1 MMTRVMHISSFTVSG
16 RPFGML
22 KQYFVRRDDVFIR
35 DFPYLFGRDTSYDR
49 ILRNVVKD
57 HGSGTYHGMITY
69 RHAPTDGSMRTYP
82 HAVAD
87 RYWLRCFQAQIPL
100 LSHYRVT
107 GTSED
112 YSGRNEAHVAN
123 RYWTRVKEGNF
134 KVHIGHA
141 KEMGVESK
149 VKVNAM
155 LDHDLFVIRTEYLL
169 EQFLSAFCIRRTGL
183 IIFQNQF
190 VSLVLP
196 VMRNIH
202 RMAYESFLARYKLH
216 YFFRCHKVYLLLA
229 HHVEKVSMESTS
241 VYRIPIWRIL
251 APHFHLQLV
260 NPYFIKQL
268 HGHKSDVA
276 DAQWIAECP
285 MKNFISS
292 SFVPPEDIQQFRQ
305 YDRRIFVLDEEIVR
319 KLSKLDAVMQ
329 RCNIRLS
336 NYVSNVDCKSYKD
349 VVRKISE
356 GVTDPEILIEEIHGR
371 IIKHHGR
378 ETILASLTGV
388 VSQAEVDVL
397 RQLREELDL
406 AEEHKQECL
415 ERMLDICKEKYPD
428 ELRRLQTIP
437 GVKER
442 TATSL
447 IAEIGTDMS
456 KFETANHL
464 AAWSGLRPR
473 NDESNRKFKSR
484 RITHGNVYL
493 RKNIIQCAWAA
504 SRTKN
509 CFFSRFSYHQTQVRK
524 KNKMKVIVSVAR
536 KLLVAAW
543 HVIHDKTDYVDF
555 QKQDR
560 QSPASN
566 G

>member
-1 MMTRVMHISSFTVSG
+1 MFNPLKVRLMRAVCGLDVHKDSVFLCILNEDGELIERV
-16 RPFGML
+16 FGVL
-22 KQYFVRRDDVFIR
+22 TFQLQQVRD
-35 DFPYLFGRDTSYDR
+35 
-49 ILRNVVKD
+49 
-57 HGSGTYHGMITY
+57 
-69 RHAPTDGSMRTYP
+69 
-82 HAVAD
+82 
-87 RYWLRCFQAQIPL
+87 
-100 LSHYRVT
+100 
-107 GTSED
+107 
-112 YSGRNEAHVAN
+112 
-123 RYWTRVKEGNF
+123 
-134 KVHIGHA
+134 
-141 KEMGVESK
+141 
-149 VKVNAM
+149 
-155 LDHDLFVIRTEYLL
+155 
-169 EQFLSAFCIRRTGL
+169 
-183 IIFQNQF
+183 
-190 VSLVLP
+190 
-196 VMRNIH
+196 
-202 RMAYESFLARYKLH
+202 
-216 YFFRCHKVYLLLA
+216 LLLT
-229 HHVEKVSMESTS
+229 HHVDEVSMESTS
-241 VYRIPIWRIL
+241 IYWIPIWRIL
-251 APHFHLQLV
+251 APHFHLRLV

-268 HGHKSDVA
+268 PGHKSDVA
-276 DAQWIAECP
+276 DAQWIAECT
-285 MKNFISS
+285 MKNLVSS
-292 SFVPPEDIQQFRQ
+292 SFVPPEDIQQLRQ
-305 YDRRIFVLDEEIVR
+305 YDRRIFDLDEEIVR

-356 GVTDPEILIEEIHGR
+356 GVTDPEVLIEEIHGR

-388 VSQAEVDVL
+388 ISQAETDVL
-397 RQLREELDL
+397 RQLREELDM
-406 AEEHKQECL
+406 AEKHKQECL
-415 ERMLDICKEKYPD
+415 EKMLEICQEKYPD

-473 NDESNRKFKSR
+473 NDESNKKFKSR

-504 SRTKN
+504 SRTKD

-524 KNKMKVIVSVAR
+524 KNKMKVIVAVAR
-536 KLLVAAW
+536 KLLVATW
-543 HVIHDKTDYVDF
+543 HVINDKTDYVDF

-560 QSPASN
+560 QASVTN

>member
-1 MMTRVMHISSFTVSG
+1 MRSVCG
-16 RPFGML
+16 L
-22 KQYFVRRDDVFIR
+22 DVHK
-35 DFPYLFGRDTSYDR
+35 DSVYLC
-49 ILRNVVKD
+49 IL
-57 HGSGTYHGMITY
+57 
-69 RHAPTDGSMRTYP
+69 
-82 HAVAD
+82 
-87 RYWLRCFQAQIPL
+87 
-100 LSHYRVT
+100 
-107 GTSED
+107 SED
-112 YSGRNEAHVAN
+112 GELI
-123 RYWTRVKEGNF
+123 E
-134 KVHIGHA
+134 KVF
-141 KEMGVESK
+141 GV
-149 VKVNAM
+149 
-155 LDHDLFVIRTEYLL
+155 LT
-169 EQFLSAFCIRRTGL
+169 
-183 IIFQNQF
+183 FQLHQ
-190 VSLVLP
+190 
-196 VMRNIH
+196 MRD
-202 RMAYESFLARYKLH
+202 
-216 YFFRCHKVYLLLA
+216 LLLA

-241 VYRIPIWRIL
+241 VYWIPIWRIL
-251 APHFHLQLV
+251 APNFHLQLV

-268 HGHKSDVA
+268 PGHKSDVA
-276 DAQWIAECP
+276 DAQWIAECT
-285 MKNFISS
+285 MKNLISS
-292 SFVPPEDIQQFRQ
+292 SFVPPEDIQQLRQ
-305 YDRRIFVLDEEIVR
+305 YDRRIFDLDEEIVR

-388 VSQAEVDVL
+388 VSQAEIDVL

-415 ERMLDICKEKYPD
+415 ERMLEICQEKYPD

-437 GVKER
+437 GVNER

-524 KNKMKVIVSVAR
+524 KNKMKVIVAVAR

>member
-1 MMTRVMHISSFTVSG
+1 MRAVCG
-16 RPFGML
+16 L
-22 KQYFVRRDDVFIR
+22 DVHK
-35 DFPYLFGRDTSYDR
+35 DSVYLC
-49 ILRNVVKD
+49 IL
-57 HGSGTYHGMITY
+57 
-69 RHAPTDGSMRTYP
+69 
-82 HAVAD
+82 
-87 RYWLRCFQAQIPL
+87 
-100 LSHYRVT
+100 
-107 GTSED
+107 SED
-112 YSGRNEAHVAN
+112 GELI
-123 RYWTRVKEGNF
+123 E
-134 KVHIGHA
+134 KVF
-141 KEMGVESK
+141 GV
-149 VKVNAM
+149 
-155 LDHDLFVIRTEYLL
+155 LT
-169 EQFLSAFCIRRTGL
+169 
-183 IIFQNQF
+183 FQLHQ
-190 VSLVLP
+190 
-196 VMRNIH
+196 MRD
-202 RMAYESFLARYKLH
+202 
-216 YFFRCHKVYLLLA
+216 LLLA

-241 VYRIPIWRIL
+241 VYWIPIWRIL

-268 HGHKSDVA
+268 PGHKSDVA
-276 DAQWIAECP
+276 DAQWIAECT
-285 MKNFISS
+285 MKNLISS
-292 SFVPPEDIQQFRQ
+292 SFVPPEDIQQLRQ
-305 YDRRIFVLDEEIVR
+305 YDRRIFDLDEEIVR

-388 VSQAEVDVL
+388 VSQAEIDVL

-524 KNKMKVIVSVAR
+524 KNKMKVIVAVAR

>member
-1 MMTRVMHISSFTVSG
+1 MRIVCG
-16 RPFGML
+16 L
-22 KQYFVRRDDVFIR
+22 DVHK
-35 DFPYLFGRDTSYDR
+35 DSVYLC
-49 ILRNVVKD
+49 IL
-57 HGSGTYHGMITY
+57 
-69 RHAPTDGSMRTYP
+69 
-82 HAVAD
+82 
-87 RYWLRCFQAQIPL
+87 
-100 LSHYRVT
+100 
-107 GTSED
+107 SED
-112 YSGRNEAHVAN
+112 GELI
-123 RYWTRVKEGNF
+123 E
-134 KVHIGHA
+134 KVF
-141 KEMGVESK
+141 GV
-149 VKVNAM
+149 
-155 LDHDLFVIRTEYLL
+155 LT
-169 EQFLSAFCIRRTGL
+169 
-183 IIFQNQF
+183 FQLHQ
-190 VSLVLP
+190 
-196 VMRNIH
+196 MRD
-202 RMAYESFLARYKLH
+202 
-216 YFFRCHKVYLLLA
+216 LLLA

-241 VYRIPIWRIL
+241 VYWIPIWRIL

-268 HGHKSDVA
+268 PGHKSDVA
-276 DAQWIAECP
+276 DAQWIAECT
-285 MKNFISS
+285 MKNLISS
-292 SFVPPEDIQQFRQ
+292 SFVPPEDIQQLRQ
-305 YDRRIFVLDEEIVR
+305 YDRRIFDLDEEIVR

-415 ERMLDICKEKYPD
+415 ERMLEICQEKYPD

-464 AAWSGLRPR
+464 TAWSGLRPR

-493 RKNIIQCAWAA
+493 RKNIIQCAWGA

-524 KNKMKVIVSVAR
+524 KNKMKVIVAVAR

>member
-1 MMTRVMHISSFTVSG
+1 MFNPLKVRLMRSVCGLDVHKDSVYLCILSENGELIEKV
-16 RPFGML
+16 FGVLTFQLHQM
-22 KQYFVRRDDVFIR
+22 RD
-35 DFPYLFGRDTSYDR
+35 
-49 ILRNVVKD
+49 
-57 HGSGTYHGMITY
+57 
-69 RHAPTDGSMRTYP
+69 
-82 HAVAD
+82 
-87 RYWLRCFQAQIPL
+87 
-100 LSHYRVT
+100 
-107 GTSED
+107 
-112 YSGRNEAHVAN
+112 
-123 RYWTRVKEGNF
+123 
-134 KVHIGHA
+134 
-141 KEMGVESK
+141 
-149 VKVNAM
+149 
-155 LDHDLFVIRTEYLL
+155 
-169 EQFLSAFCIRRTGL
+169 
-183 IIFQNQF
+183 
-190 VSLVLP
+190 
-196 VMRNIH
+196 
-202 RMAYESFLARYKLH
+202 
-216 YFFRCHKVYLLLA
+216 LLLA

-241 VYRIPIWRIL
+241 VYWIPIWRIL

-268 HGHKSDVA
+268 PGHKSDVA
-276 DAQWIAECP
+276 DAQWIAECT
-285 MKNFISS
+285 MKNLISS
-292 SFVPPEDIQQFRQ
+292 SFVPPEDIQQLRQ
-305 YDRRIFVLDEEIVR
+305 YDRRIFDLDEEIVR

-329 RCNIRLS
+329 RCNIRLG

-388 VSQAEVDVL
+388 VSQAEIDVL

-504 SRTKN
+504 SRTKD

-524 KNKMKVIVSVAR
+524 KNKMKVIVAVAR

>member
-1 MMTRVMHISSFTVSG
+1 MRSVCG
-16 RPFGML
+16 L
-22 KQYFVRRDDVFIR
+22 DVHK
-35 DFPYLFGRDTSYDR
+35 DSVYLC
-49 ILRNVVKD
+49 IL
-57 HGSGTYHGMITY
+57 
-69 RHAPTDGSMRTYP
+69 
-82 HAVAD
+82 
-87 RYWLRCFQAQIPL
+87 
-100 LSHYRVT
+100 
-107 GTSED
+107 SED
-112 YSGRNEAHVAN
+112 GELI
-123 RYWTRVKEGNF
+123 E
-134 KVHIGHA
+134 KVF
-141 KEMGVESK
+141 GV
-149 VKVNAM
+149 
-155 LDHDLFVIRTEYLL
+155 LT
-169 EQFLSAFCIRRTGL
+169 
-183 IIFQNQF
+183 FQLHQ
-190 VSLVLP
+190 
-196 VMRNIH
+196 MRD
-202 RMAYESFLARYKLH
+202 
-216 YFFRCHKVYLLLA
+216 LLLA

-241 VYRIPIWRIL
+241 VYWIPIWRIL

-268 HGHKSDVA
+268 PGHKSDVA
-276 DAQWIAECP
+276 DAQWIAECT
-285 MKNFISS
+285 MKNLISS
-292 SFVPPEDIQQFRQ
+292 SFVPPEDIQQLRQ
-305 YDRRIFVLDEEIVR
+305 YDRRIFDLDEEIVR

-329 RCNIRLS
+329 RYNIRLS

-356 GVTDPEILIEEIHGR
+356 GVTDPEILIEVIHGR

-388 VSQAEVDVL
+388 VSQAEIDVL

-415 ERMLDICKEKYPD
+415 ERMLEICQEKYPD

-437 GVKER
+437 GVSER

-493 RKNIIQCAWAA
+493 RKNIIQCAWSA
-504 SRTKN
+504 SRTKD

-524 KNKMKVIVSVAR
+524 KNKMKVIVAVAR

>member
-1 MMTRVMHISSFTVSG
+1 MRSVCGLDVHKDSVYLCILSENGELIEKV
-16 RPFGML
+16 FGVLTFQLYQM
-22 KQYFVRRDDVFIR
+22 RD
-35 DFPYLFGRDTSYDR
+35 
-49 ILRNVVKD
+49 
-57 HGSGTYHGMITY
+57 
-69 RHAPTDGSMRTYP
+69 
-82 HAVAD
+82 
-87 RYWLRCFQAQIPL
+87 
-100 LSHYRVT
+100 
-107 GTSED
+107 
-112 YSGRNEAHVAN
+112 
-123 RYWTRVKEGNF
+123 
-134 KVHIGHA
+134 
-141 KEMGVESK
+141 
-149 VKVNAM
+149 
-155 LDHDLFVIRTEYLL
+155 
-169 EQFLSAFCIRRTGL
+169 
-183 IIFQNQF
+183 
-190 VSLVLP
+190 
-196 VMRNIH
+196 
-202 RMAYESFLARYKLH
+202 
-216 YFFRCHKVYLLLA
+216 LLLA

-241 VYRIPIWRIL
+241 VYWIPIWRIL

-268 HGHKSDVA
+268 PGHKSDVA
-276 DAQWIAECP
+276 DAQWIAECT
-285 MKNFISS
+285 MKNLISS
-292 SFVPPEDIQQFRQ
+292 SFVPPEDIQQLRQ
-305 YDRRIFVLDEEIVR
+305 YDRRIFDLDEEIVR

-329 RCNIRLS
+329 RCNIRLG

-388 VSQAEVDVL
+388 VSQAEIDVL

-415 ERMLDICKEKYPD
+415 ERMLEICQEKYPD

-437 GVKER
+437 GVRER

-504 SRTKN
+504 SRTKD

-524 KNKMKVIVSVAR
+524 KNKMKVIVAVAR

-560 QSPASN
+560 QSSASN

>member
-1 MMTRVMHISSFTVSG
+1 MRSVCG
-16 RPFGML
+16 L
-22 KQYFVRRDDVFIR
+22 DVHK
-35 DFPYLFGRDTSYDR
+35 DSVYLC
-49 ILRNVVKD
+49 IL
-57 HGSGTYHGMITY
+57 
-69 RHAPTDGSMRTYP
+69 
-82 HAVAD
+82 
-87 RYWLRCFQAQIPL
+87 
-100 LSHYRVT
+100 
-107 GTSED
+107 SED
-112 YSGRNEAHVAN
+112 GELI
-123 RYWTRVKEGNF
+123 E
-134 KVHIGHA
+134 KVF
-141 KEMGVESK
+141 GV
-149 VKVNAM
+149 
-155 LDHDLFVIRTEYLL
+155 LT
-169 EQFLSAFCIRRTGL
+169 
-183 IIFQNQF
+183 FQLHQ
-190 VSLVLP
+190 
-196 VMRNIH
+196 MRD
-202 RMAYESFLARYKLH
+202 
-216 YFFRCHKVYLLLA
+216 LLLA

-241 VYRIPIWRIL
+241 VYWIPIWRIL

-268 HGHKSDVA
+268 PGHKSDVA
-276 DAQWIAECP
+276 DAQWIAECT
-285 MKNFISS
+285 MKNLISS
-292 SFVPPEDIQQFRQ
+292 SFVPPEDIQQLRQ
-305 YDRRIFVLDEEIVR
+305 YDRRIFDLDEEIVR

-356 GVTDPEILIEEIHGR
+356 GVTDPEILIEVIHGR

-388 VSQAEVDVL
+388 VSQAEIDVL

-415 ERMLDICKEKYPD
+415 ERMLEICQEKYPD

-437 GVKER
+437 GVSER

-504 SRTKN
+504 SRTKD
-509 CFFSRFSYHQTQVRK
+509 CFFSIFSYHQTQVRK
-524 KNKMKVIVSVAR
+524 KNKMKVIVAVAR

>member
-1 MMTRVMHISSFTVSG
+1 MRSVCG
-16 RPFGML
+16 L
-22 KQYFVRRDDVFIR
+22 DVHK
-35 DFPYLFGRDTSYDR
+35 DSVYLC
-49 ILRNVVKD
+49 IL
-57 HGSGTYHGMITY
+57 
-69 RHAPTDGSMRTYP
+69 
-82 HAVAD
+82 
-87 RYWLRCFQAQIPL
+87 
-100 LSHYRVT
+100 
-107 GTSED
+107 SED
-112 YSGRNEAHVAN
+112 GELI
-123 RYWTRVKEGNF
+123 E
-134 KVHIGHA
+134 KVF
-141 KEMGVESK
+141 GV
-149 VKVNAM
+149 
-155 LDHDLFVIRTEYLL
+155 LT
-169 EQFLSAFCIRRTGL
+169 
-183 IIFQNQF
+183 FQLHQ
-190 VSLVLP
+190 
-196 VMRNIH
+196 MRD
-202 RMAYESFLARYKLH
+202 
-216 YFFRCHKVYLLLA
+216 LLLA

-241 VYRIPIWRIL
+241 VYWIPIWRIL

-268 HGHKSDVA
+268 PGHKSDVA
-276 DAQWIAECP
+276 DAQWIAECT
-285 MKNFISS
+285 MKNLISS
-292 SFVPPEDIQQFRQ
+292 SFVPPEDIQQLRQ
-305 YDRRIFVLDEEIVR
+305 YDRRIFDLDEEIVR

-356 GVTDPEILIEEIHGR
+356 GVTDPEILIEVIHGR

-388 VSQAEVDVL
+388 VSQAEIDVL

-415 ERMLDICKEKYPD
+415 ERMLEICQEKYPD

-437 GVKER
+437 GVSER

-493 RKNIIQCAWAA
+493 RKNIIQCAWSA
-504 SRTKN
+504 SRTKD

-524 KNKMKVIVSVAR
+524 KNKMKVIVAVAR

-560 QSPASN
+560 QSSASN

>member
-1 MMTRVMHISSFTVSG
+1 MRSVCG
-16 RPFGML
+16 L
-22 KQYFVRRDDVFIR
+22 DVHK
-35 DFPYLFGRDTSYDR
+35 DSVYLC
-49 ILRNVVKD
+49 IL
-57 HGSGTYHGMITY
+57 
-69 RHAPTDGSMRTYP
+69 
-82 HAVAD
+82 
-87 RYWLRCFQAQIPL
+87 
-100 LSHYRVT
+100 
-107 GTSED
+107 SED
-112 YSGRNEAHVAN
+112 GELI
-123 RYWTRVKEGNF
+123 E
-134 KVHIGHA
+134 KVF
-141 KEMGVESK
+141 GV
-149 VKVNAM
+149 
-155 LDHDLFVIRTEYLL
+155 LT
-169 EQFLSAFCIRRTGL
+169 
-183 IIFQNQF
+183 FQLHQ
-190 VSLVLP
+190 
-196 VMRNIH
+196 MRD
-202 RMAYESFLARYKLH
+202 
-216 YFFRCHKVYLLLA
+216 LLLA
-229 HHVEKVSMESTS
+229 HHVEEVSMESTS
-241 VYRIPIWRIL
+241 VYWIPIWRIL

-268 HGHKSDVA
+268 PGHKSDVA
-276 DAQWIAECP
+276 DAQWIAECT
-285 MKNFISS
+285 MKNLISS
-292 SFVPPEDIQQFRQ
+292 SFVPPEDIQQLRQ
-305 YDRRIFVLDEEIVR
+305 YDRRIFDLDEEIVR

-336 NYVSNVDCKSYKD
+336 NYVSNVDSKSYKD

-415 ERMLDICKEKYPD
+415 ERMLEICQEKYPD

-464 AAWSGLRPR
+464 TAWSGLRPR

-524 KNKMKVIVSVAR
+524 KNKMKVIVAVAR

>member
-1 MMTRVMHISSFTVSG
+1 MRSVCG
-16 RPFGML
+16 L
-22 KQYFVRRDDVFIR
+22 DVHK
-35 DFPYLFGRDTSYDR
+35 DSVYLC
-49 ILRNVVKD
+49 IL
-57 HGSGTYHGMITY
+57 
-69 RHAPTDGSMRTYP
+69 
-82 HAVAD
+82 
-87 RYWLRCFQAQIPL
+87 
-100 LSHYRVT
+100 
-107 GTSED
+107 SED
-112 YSGRNEAHVAN
+112 GELI
-123 RYWTRVKEGNF
+123 E
-134 KVHIGHA
+134 KVF
-141 KEMGVESK
+141 GV
-149 VKVNAM
+149 
-155 LDHDLFVIRTEYLL
+155 LT
-169 EQFLSAFCIRRTGL
+169 
-183 IIFQNQF
+183 FQLHQ
-190 VSLVLP
+190 
-196 VMRNIH
+196 MRD
-202 RMAYESFLARYKLH
+202 
-216 YFFRCHKVYLLLA
+216 LLLA

-241 VYRIPIWRIL
+241 VYWIPIWRIL

-268 HGHKSDVA
+268 PGHKIDVA
-276 DAQWIAECP
+276 DAQWIAECT
-285 MKNFISS
+285 MKNLISS
-292 SFVPPEDIQQFRQ
+292 SFVPPEDIQQLRQ
-305 YDRRIFVLDEEIVR
+305 YDRRIFDLDEEIVR

-356 GVTDPEILIEEIHGR
+356 GVTDPEILIEKIHGR

-378 ETILASLTGV
+378 ETILGSLTGV

-415 ERMLDICKEKYPD
+415 ERMLEICQEKYPD

-524 KNKMKVIVSVAR
+524 KNKMKVIVAVAR

>member
-1 MMTRVMHISSFTVSG
+1 MRSVCG
-16 RPFGML
+16 L
-22 KQYFVRRDDVFIR
+22 DVHK
-35 DFPYLFGRDTSYDR
+35 DSVYLC
-49 ILRNVVKD
+49 IL
-57 HGSGTYHGMITY
+57 
-69 RHAPTDGSMRTYP
+69 
-82 HAVAD
+82 
-87 RYWLRCFQAQIPL
+87 
-100 LSHYRVT
+100 
-107 GTSED
+107 SED
-112 YSGRNEAHVAN
+112 GELI
-123 RYWTRVKEGNF
+123 E
-134 KVHIGHA
+134 KVF
-141 KEMGVESK
+141 GV
-149 VKVNAM
+149 
-155 LDHDLFVIRTEYLL
+155 LT
-169 EQFLSAFCIRRTGL
+169 
-183 IIFQNQF
+183 FQLHQ
-190 VSLVLP
+190 
-196 VMRNIH
+196 MRD
-202 RMAYESFLARYKLH
+202 
-216 YFFRCHKVYLLLA
+216 LLLA

-241 VYRIPIWRIL
+241 VYWIPIWRIL

-268 HGHKSDVA
+268 PGHKSDVA
-276 DAQWIAECP
+276 DAQWIAECT
-285 MKNFISS
+285 MKNLISS
-292 SFVPPEDIQQFRQ
+292 SFVPPEDIQQLRQ
-305 YDRRIFVLDEEIVR
+305 YDRRIFDLDEEIVR

-356 GVTDPEILIEEIHGR
+356 GVTDPEILIEVIHGR

-388 VSQAEVDVL
+388 VSQAEIDVL

-415 ERMLDICKEKYPD
+415 ERMLEICQEKYPD

-504 SRTKN
+504 SRTKD
-509 CFFSRFSYHQTQVRK
+509 CFFSRFSYYQTQVRK
-524 KNKMKVIVSVAR
+524 KNKMKVIVAVAR

-560 QSPASN
+560 QSSASN

>member
-1 MMTRVMHISSFTVSG
+1 MRSVCG
-16 RPFGML
+16 L
-22 KQYFVRRDDVFIR
+22 DVHK
-35 DFPYLFGRDTSYDR
+35 DSVYLC
-49 ILRNVVKD
+49 IL
-57 HGSGTYHGMITY
+57 
-69 RHAPTDGSMRTYP
+69 
-82 HAVAD
+82 
-87 RYWLRCFQAQIPL
+87 
-100 LSHYRVT
+100 
-107 GTSED
+107 SED
-112 YSGRNEAHVAN
+112 GELI
-123 RYWTRVKEGNF
+123 E
-134 KVHIGHA
+134 KVF
-141 KEMGVESK
+141 GV
-149 VKVNAM
+149 
-155 LDHDLFVIRTEYLL
+155 LT
-169 EQFLSAFCIRRTGL
+169 
-183 IIFQNQF
+183 FQLHQ
-190 VSLVLP
+190 
-196 VMRNIH
+196 MRD
-202 RMAYESFLARYKLH
+202 
-216 YFFRCHKVYLLLA
+216 LLLA

-241 VYRIPIWRIL
+241 VYWIPIWRIL

-268 HGHKSDVA
+268 PGHKSDVA
-276 DAQWIAECP
+276 DAQWIAECT
-285 MKNFISS
+285 MKNLISS
-292 SFVPPEDIQQFRQ
+292 SFVPPEDIQQLRQ
-305 YDRRIFVLDEEIVR
+305 YDRRIFDLDEEIVR

-356 GVTDPEILIEEIHGR
+356 GVTDPEILIEVIHGR

-388 VSQAEVDVL
+388 VSQAEIDVL

-415 ERMLDICKEKYPD
+415 ERMLEICQEKYPD

-437 GVKER
+437 GVSEC

-493 RKNIIQCAWAA
+493 RKNIIQCAWSA
-504 SRTKN
+504 SRTKD

-524 KNKMKVIVSVAR
+524 KNKMKVIVAVAR

>member
-1 MMTRVMHISSFTVSG
+1 MRSVCG
-16 RPFGML
+16 L
-22 KQYFVRRDDVFIR
+22 DVHK
-35 DFPYLFGRDTSYDR
+35 DSVYLC
-49 ILRNVVKD
+49 IL
-57 HGSGTYHGMITY
+57 
-69 RHAPTDGSMRTYP
+69 
-82 HAVAD
+82 
-87 RYWLRCFQAQIPL
+87 
-100 LSHYRVT
+100 
-107 GTSED
+107 SED
-112 YSGRNEAHVAN
+112 GELI
-123 RYWTRVKEGNF
+123 E
-134 KVHIGHA
+134 KVF
-141 KEMGVESK
+141 GV
-149 VKVNAM
+149 
-155 LDHDLFVIRTEYLL
+155 LT
-169 EQFLSAFCIRRTGL
+169 
-183 IIFQNQF
+183 FQLHQ
-190 VSLVLP
+190 
-196 VMRNIH
+196 MRD
-202 RMAYESFLARYKLH
+202 
-216 YFFRCHKVYLLLA
+216 LLLA
-229 HHVEKVSMESTS
+229 HHVETVSMESTS
-241 VYRIPIWRIL
+241 VYWIPIWRIL

-268 HGHKSDVA
+268 PGHKSDVA
-276 DAQWIAECP
+276 DAQWIAECT
-285 MKNFISS
+285 MKNLISS
-292 SFVPPEDIQQFRQ
+292 SFVPPEDIQQLRQ
-305 YDRRIFVLDEEIVR
+305 YDRRIFDLDEEIVR

-378 ETILASLTGV
+378 ETILASLTGII
-388 VSQAEVDVL
+388 SQAEIDVL

-415 ERMLDICKEKYPD
+415 ERMLKICQERYPD

-504 SRTKN
+504 SRTKD
-509 CFFSRFSYHQTQVRK
+509 CFFSKFSYHQTQVRK
-524 KNKMKVIVSVAR
+524 KNKMKVIVAVAR

-560 QSPASN
+560 QAPTSN

>member
-1 MMTRVMHISSFTVSG
+1 MRSVCG
-16 RPFGML
+16 L
-22 KQYFVRRDDVFIR
+22 DVHK
-35 DFPYLFGRDTSYDR
+35 DSVYLC
-49 ILRNVVKD
+49 IL
-57 HGSGTYHGMITY
+57 
-69 RHAPTDGSMRTYP
+69 
-82 HAVAD
+82 
-87 RYWLRCFQAQIPL
+87 
-100 LSHYRVT
+100 
-107 GTSED
+107 SED
-112 YSGRNEAHVAN
+112 GELI
-123 RYWTRVKEGNF
+123 E
-134 KVHIGHA
+134 KVF
-141 KEMGVESK
+141 GV
-149 VKVNAM
+149 
-155 LDHDLFVIRTEYLL
+155 LT
-169 EQFLSAFCIRRTGL
+169 
-183 IIFQNQF
+183 FQLHQ
-190 VSLVLP
+190 
-196 VMRNIH
+196 MRD
-202 RMAYESFLARYKLH
+202 
-216 YFFRCHKVYLLLA
+216 LLLA

-241 VYRIPIWRIL
+241 VYWIPIWRIL

-268 HGHKSDVA
+268 PGHKSDVA
-276 DAQWIAECP
+276 DAQWIAECT
-285 MKNFISS
+285 MKNLISS
-292 SFVPPEDIQQFRQ
+292 SFVPPEDIQQLRQ
-305 YDRRIFVLDEEIVR
+305 YDRRIFDLDEEIVR

-415 ERMLDICKEKYPD
+415 ERMLEICQEKYPD

-464 AAWSGLRPR
+464 TAWSGLRPR

-504 SRTKN
+504 SRTKD

-524 KNKMKVIVSVAR
+524 KNKMKVIVAVAR

>member
-1 MMTRVMHISSFTVSG
+1 MRSVCG
-16 RPFGML
+16 L
-22 KQYFVRRDDVFIR
+22 DVHK
-35 DFPYLFGRDTSYDR
+35 DSVYLC
-49 ILRNVVKD
+49 IL
-57 HGSGTYHGMITY
+57 
-69 RHAPTDGSMRTYP
+69 
-82 HAVAD
+82 
-87 RYWLRCFQAQIPL
+87 
-100 LSHYRVT
+100 
-107 GTSED
+107 SED
-112 YSGRNEAHVAN
+112 GELI
-123 RYWTRVKEGNF
+123 E
-134 KVHIGHA
+134 KVF
-141 KEMGVESK
+141 GV
-149 VKVNAM
+149 
-155 LDHDLFVIRTEYLL
+155 LT
-169 EQFLSAFCIRRTGL
+169 
-183 IIFQNQF
+183 FQLHQ
-190 VSLVLP
+190 
-196 VMRNIH
+196 MRD
-202 RMAYESFLARYKLH
+202 
-216 YFFRCHKVYLLLA
+216 LLLA

-241 VYRIPIWRIL
+241 VYWIPIWRIL

-268 HGHKSDVA
+268 PGHKSDVA
-276 DAQWIAECP
+276 DAQWIAECT
-285 MKNFISS
+285 MKNLISS
-292 SFVPPEDIQQFRQ
+292 SFVPPEDIQQLRQ
-305 YDRRIFVLDEEIVR
+305 YDRRIFDLDEEIVR
-319 KLSKLDAVMQ
+319 KLSKLDTVMQ

-356 GVTDPEILIEEIHGR
+356 GVTDPEILIEVIHGR

-388 VSQAEVDVL
+388 VSQAEIDVL

-415 ERMLDICKEKYPD
+415 ERMLEICQEKYPD

-437 GVKER
+437 GVSER

-493 RKNIIQCAWAA
+493 RKNIIQCAWSA
-504 SRTKN
+504 SRTKD

-524 KNKMKVIVSVAR
+524 KNKMKVIVAVAR

>member
-1 MMTRVMHISSFTVSG
+1 MRSVCG
-16 RPFGML
+16 L
-22 KQYFVRRDDVFIR
+22 DVHK
-35 DFPYLFGRDTSYDR
+35 DSVYLC
-49 ILRNVVKD
+49 IL
-57 HGSGTYHGMITY
+57 
-69 RHAPTDGSMRTYP
+69 
-82 HAVAD
+82 
-87 RYWLRCFQAQIPL
+87 
-100 LSHYRVT
+100 
-107 GTSED
+107 SED
-112 YSGRNEAHVAN
+112 GELI
-123 RYWTRVKEGNF
+123 E
-134 KVHIGHA
+134 KVF
-141 KEMGVESK
+141 GV
-149 VKVNAM
+149 
-155 LDHDLFVIRTEYLL
+155 LT
-169 EQFLSAFCIRRTGL
+169 
-183 IIFQNQF
+183 FQLHQ
-190 VSLVLP
+190 
-196 VMRNIH
+196 MRD
-202 RMAYESFLARYKLH
+202 
-216 YFFRCHKVYLLLA
+216 LLLA

-241 VYRIPIWRIL
+241 VYWIPIWRIL

-268 HGHKSDVA
+268 PGHKSDVA
-276 DAQWIAECP
+276 DAQWIAECT
-285 MKNFISS
+285 MKNLISS
-292 SFVPPEDIQQFRQ
+292 SFVPPEDIQQLRQ
-305 YDRRIFVLDEEIVR
+305 YDRRIFDLDEEIVR

-415 ERMLDICKEKYPD
+415 ERMLEICQEKYPD

-493 RKNIIQCAWAA
+493 RKNIIQCAWSA
-504 SRTKN
+504 SRTKD

-524 KNKMKVIVSVAR
+524 KNKMKVIVAVAR

>member
-1 MMTRVMHISSFTVSG
+1 MRSVCG
-16 RPFGML
+16 L
-22 KQYFVRRDDVFIR
+22 DVHK
-35 DFPYLFGRDTSYDR
+35 DSVYLC
-49 ILRNVVKD
+49 IL
-57 HGSGTYHGMITY
+57 
-69 RHAPTDGSMRTYP
+69 
-82 HAVAD
+82 
-87 RYWLRCFQAQIPL
+87 
-100 LSHYRVT
+100 
-107 GTSED
+107 SED
-112 YSGRNEAHVAN
+112 GELI
-123 RYWTRVKEGNF
+123 E
-134 KVHIGHA
+134 KVF
-141 KEMGVESK
+141 GV
-149 VKVNAM
+149 
-155 LDHDLFVIRTEYLL
+155 LT
-169 EQFLSAFCIRRTGL
+169 
-183 IIFQNQF
+183 FQLHQ
-190 VSLVLP
+190 
-196 VMRNIH
+196 MRD
-202 RMAYESFLARYKLH
+202 
-216 YFFRCHKVYLLLA
+216 LLLA

-241 VYRIPIWRIL
+241 VYWIPIWRIL

-268 HGHKSDVA
+268 PGHKSDVA
-276 DAQWIAECP
+276 DAQWIAECT
-285 MKNFISS
+285 MKNLISS
-292 SFVPPEDIQQFRQ
+292 SFVPPEDIQQLRQ
-305 YDRRIFVLDEEIVR
+305 YDRRIFDLDEEIVR

-406 AEEHKQECL
+406 AKEHKQECL
-415 ERMLDICKEKYPD
+415 ERMLEICQEKYPD

-464 AAWSGLRPR
+464 TAWSGLRPR

-493 RKNIIQCAWAA
+493 RKNIIQCAWGA

-524 KNKMKVIVSVAR
+524 KNKMKVIVAVAR

>member
-1 MMTRVMHISSFTVSG
+1 MFNPLKVRLMRAVCGLDVHKDSVYLCILNEDGELIEKV
-16 RPFGML
+16 FGVLTFQLQQM
-22 KQYFVRRDDVFIR
+22 RD
-35 DFPYLFGRDTSYDR
+35 
-49 ILRNVVKD
+49 
-57 HGSGTYHGMITY
+57 
-69 RHAPTDGSMRTYP
+69 
-82 HAVAD
+82 
-87 RYWLRCFQAQIPL
+87 
-100 LSHYRVT
+100 
-107 GTSED
+107 
-112 YSGRNEAHVAN
+112 
-123 RYWTRVKEGNF
+123 
-134 KVHIGHA
+134 
-141 KEMGVESK
+141 
-149 VKVNAM
+149 
-155 LDHDLFVIRTEYLL
+155 
-169 EQFLSAFCIRRTGL
+169 
-183 IIFQNQF
+183 
-190 VSLVLP
+190 
-196 VMRNIH
+196 
-202 RMAYESFLARYKLH
+202 
-216 YFFRCHKVYLLLA
+216 LLLA
-229 HHVEKVSMESTS
+229 HHVDEVSMESTS
-241 VYRIPIWRIL
+241 IYWIPIWRIL
-251 APHFHLQLV
+251 APHFLLRLV

-268 HGHKSDVA
+268 PGRKSDVA
-276 DAQWIAECP
+276 DAQWIAECT
-285 MKNFISS
+285 MKNLVSG
-292 SFVPPEDIQQFRQ
+292 SFVPPEDIQQLRQ
-305 YDRRIFVLDEEIVR
+305 YDRRIFDLDEEVVR

-356 GVTDPEILIEEIHGR
+356 GVTDPEVLIDEIHGR

-378 ETILASLTGV
+378 ETILASLTGII
-388 VSQAEVDVL
+388 SQAEIDVL

-415 ERMLDICKEKYPD
+415 ERMLKICQEKYPD

-473 NDESNRKFKSR
+473 NDESNKKFKSR

-504 SRTKN
+504 SRTKS

-524 KNKMKVIVSVAR
+524 KNKMKVIVAVAR
-536 KLLVAAW
+536 KLLVAVW
-543 HVIHDKTDYVDF
+543 HVIHDETDYVDF
-555 QKQDR
+555 QQKQDR
-560 QSPASN
+560 QVSATN

>member
-1 MMTRVMHISSFTVSG
+1 MRSVCG
-16 RPFGML
+16 L
-22 KQYFVRRDDVFIR
+22 DVHK
-35 DFPYLFGRDTSYDR
+35 DSVYLC
-49 ILRNVVKD
+49 IL
-57 HGSGTYHGMITY
+57 
-69 RHAPTDGSMRTYP
+69 
-82 HAVAD
+82 
-87 RYWLRCFQAQIPL
+87 
-100 LSHYRVT
+100 
-107 GTSED
+107 SED
-112 YSGRNEAHVAN
+112 GELI
-123 RYWTRVKEGNF
+123 E
-134 KVHIGHA
+134 KVF
-141 KEMGVESK
+141 GV
-149 VKVNAM
+149 
-155 LDHDLFVIRTEYLL
+155 LT
-169 EQFLSAFCIRRTGL
+169 
-183 IIFQNQF
+183 FQLHQ
-190 VSLVLP
+190 
-196 VMRNIH
+196 MRD
-202 RMAYESFLARYKLH
+202 
-216 YFFRCHKVYLLLA
+216 LLLA

-241 VYRIPIWRIL
+241 VYWIPIWRIL

-268 HGHKSDVA
+268 PGHKSDVA
-276 DAQWIAECP
+276 DAQWIAECT
-285 MKNFISS
+285 MKNLISS
-292 SFVPPEDIQQFRQ
+292 SFVPPEDIQQLRQ
-305 YDRRIFVLDEEIVR
+305 YDRRIFDLDEEIVR

-329 RCNIRLS
+329 RCNIRLG

-388 VSQAEVDVL
+388 VSQAEIDVL

-415 ERMLDICKEKYPD
+415 ERMLEICQEKYPD

-437 GVKER
+437 GVRER

-504 SRTKN
+504 SRTKD

-524 KNKMKVIVSVAR
+524 KNKMKVIVAVAR

>member
-1 MMTRVMHISSFTVSG
+1 MRSVCGLDVHKDSVYLCILSENGELIEKV
-16 RPFGML
+16 FGVLTFQLHQM
-22 KQYFVRRDDVFIR
+22 RD
-35 DFPYLFGRDTSYDR
+35 
-49 ILRNVVKD
+49 
-57 HGSGTYHGMITY
+57 
-69 RHAPTDGSMRTYP
+69 
-82 HAVAD
+82 
-87 RYWLRCFQAQIPL
+87 
-100 LSHYRVT
+100 
-107 GTSED
+107 
-112 YSGRNEAHVAN
+112 
-123 RYWTRVKEGNF
+123 
-134 KVHIGHA
+134 
-141 KEMGVESK
+141 
-149 VKVNAM
+149 
-155 LDHDLFVIRTEYLL
+155 
-169 EQFLSAFCIRRTGL
+169 
-183 IIFQNQF
+183 
-190 VSLVLP
+190 
-196 VMRNIH
+196 
-202 RMAYESFLARYKLH
+202 
-216 YFFRCHKVYLLLA
+216 LLLA

-241 VYRIPIWRIL
+241 VYWIPIWRIL

-268 HGHKSDVA
+268 PGHKSDVA
-276 DAQWIAECP
+276 DAQWIAECT
-285 MKNFISS
+285 MKNLISS
-292 SFVPPEDIQQFRQ
+292 SFVPPEDIQQLRQ
-305 YDRRIFVLDEEIVR
+305 YDRRIFDLDEEIVR

-356 GVTDPEILIEEIHGR
+356 GVTDPEILIEVIHGR

-388 VSQAEVDVL
+388 VSQAEIDVL

-415 ERMLDICKEKYPD
+415 ERMLEICQEKYPD

-437 GVKER
+437 GVSER

-493 RKNIIQCAWAA
+493 RKNIIQCAWSA
-504 SRTKN
+504 SRTKD

-524 KNKMKVIVSVAR
+524 KNKMKVIVAVAR

>member
-1 MMTRVMHISSFTVSG
+1 MRSVCG
-16 RPFGML
+16 L
-22 KQYFVRRDDVFIR
+22 DVHK
-35 DFPYLFGRDTSYDR
+35 DSVYLC
-49 ILRNVVKD
+49 IL
-57 HGSGTYHGMITY
+57 
-69 RHAPTDGSMRTYP
+69 
-82 HAVAD
+82 
-87 RYWLRCFQAQIPL
+87 
-100 LSHYRVT
+100 
-107 GTSED
+107 SED
-112 YSGRNEAHVAN
+112 GELI
-123 RYWTRVKEGNF
+123 E
-134 KVHIGHA
+134 KVF
-141 KEMGVESK
+141 GV
-149 VKVNAM
+149 
-155 LDHDLFVIRTEYLL
+155 LT
-169 EQFLSAFCIRRTGL
+169 
-183 IIFQNQF
+183 FQLHQ
-190 VSLVLP
+190 
-196 VMRNIH
+196 MRD
-202 RMAYESFLARYKLH
+202 
-216 YFFRCHKVYLLLA
+216 LLLA

-241 VYRIPIWRIL
+241 VYWIPIWRIL

-268 HGHKSDVA
+268 PGHKSDVA
-276 DAQWIAECP
+276 DAQWIAECT
-285 MKNFISS
+285 MKNLISS
-292 SFVPPEDIQQFRQ
+292 SFVPPEDIQQLRQ
-305 YDRRIFVLDEEIVR
+305 YDRRIFDLDEEIVR

-371 IIKHHGR
+371 IIKHHGK

-415 ERMLDICKEKYPD
+415 ERMLEICQEKYPD

-524 KNKMKVIVSVAR
+524 KNKMKVIVAVAR

-543 HVIHDKTDYVDF
+543 HVIHGKTDYVDF

>member
-1 MMTRVMHISSFTVSG
+1 MRSVCG
-16 RPFGML
+16 L
-22 KQYFVRRDDVFIR
+22 DVHK
-35 DFPYLFGRDTSYDR
+35 DSVYLC
-49 ILRNVVKD
+49 IL
-57 HGSGTYHGMITY
+57 
-69 RHAPTDGSMRTYP
+69 
-82 HAVAD
+82 
-87 RYWLRCFQAQIPL
+87 
-100 LSHYRVT
+100 
-107 GTSED
+107 SED
-112 YSGRNEAHVAN
+112 GELI
-123 RYWTRVKEGNF
+123 E
-134 KVHIGHA
+134 KVF
-141 KEMGVESK
+141 GV
-149 VKVNAM
+149 
-155 LDHDLFVIRTEYLL
+155 LT
-169 EQFLSAFCIRRTGL
+169 
-183 IIFQNQF
+183 FQLHQ
-190 VSLVLP
+190 
-196 VMRNIH
+196 MRD
-202 RMAYESFLARYKLH
+202 
-216 YFFRCHKVYLLLA
+216 LLLA

-241 VYRIPIWRIL
+241 VYWIPIWRIL

-268 HGHKSDVA
+268 PGHKSDVA
-276 DAQWIAECP
+276 DAQWIAECT
-285 MKNFISS
+285 MKNLISS
-292 SFVPPEDIQQFRQ
+292 SFVPPEDIQQLRQ
-305 YDRRIFVLDEEIVR
+305 YDRRIFDLDEEIVR

-356 GVTDPEILIEEIHGR
+356 GVTDPEILIEVIHGR

-388 VSQAEVDVL
+388 VSQAEIDVL

-415 ERMLDICKEKYPD
+415 ERMLEICQEKYPD

-437 GVKER
+437 GVRER

-504 SRTKN
+504 SRTKD
-509 CFFSRFSYHQTQVRK
+509 CFFSRFSYYQTQVRK
-524 KNKMKVIVSVAR
+524 KNKMKVIVAVAR

>member
-1 MMTRVMHISSFTVSG
+1 MRSVCG
-16 RPFGML
+16 L
-22 KQYFVRRDDVFIR
+22 DVHK
-35 DFPYLFGRDTSYDR
+35 DSVYLC
-49 ILRNVVKD
+49 IL
-57 HGSGTYHGMITY
+57 
-69 RHAPTDGSMRTYP
+69 
-82 HAVAD
+82 
-87 RYWLRCFQAQIPL
+87 
-100 LSHYRVT
+100 
-107 GTSED
+107 SED
-112 YSGRNEAHVAN
+112 GELI
-123 RYWTRVKEGNF
+123 E
-134 KVHIGHA
+134 KVF
-141 KEMGVESK
+141 GV
-149 VKVNAM
+149 
-155 LDHDLFVIRTEYLL
+155 LT
-169 EQFLSAFCIRRTGL
+169 
-183 IIFQNQF
+183 FQLHQ
-190 VSLVLP
+190 
-196 VMRNIH
+196 MRD
-202 RMAYESFLARYKLH
+202 
-216 YFFRCHKVYLLLA
+216 LLLA

-241 VYRIPIWRIL
+241 VYWIPIWRIL

-268 HGHKSDVA
+268 PGHKSDVA
-276 DAQWIAECP
+276 DAQWIAECT
-285 MKNFISS
+285 MKNLISG
-292 SFVPPEDIQQFRQ
+292 SFVPPEDIQQLRQ
-305 YDRRIFVLDEEIVR
+305 YDRRIFDLDEEIVR

-356 GVTDPEILIEEIHGR
+356 GVTDPEILIEVIHGR

-388 VSQAEVDVL
+388 VSQAEIDVL

-415 ERMLDICKEKYPD
+415 ERMLEICQEKYPD

-437 GVKER
+437 GVSER

-504 SRTKN
+504 SRTKD

-524 KNKMKVIVSVAR
+524 KNKMKVIVAVAR

>member
-1 MMTRVMHISSFTVSG
+1 MRSVCG
-16 RPFGML
+16 L
-22 KQYFVRRDDVFIR
+22 DVHK
-35 DFPYLFGRDTSYDR
+35 DSVYLC
-49 ILRNVVKD
+49 IL
-57 HGSGTYHGMITY
+57 
-69 RHAPTDGSMRTYP
+69 
-82 HAVAD
+82 
-87 RYWLRCFQAQIPL
+87 
-100 LSHYRVT
+100 
-107 GTSED
+107 SED
-112 YSGRNEAHVAN
+112 GELI
-123 RYWTRVKEGNF
+123 E
-134 KVHIGHA
+134 KVF
-141 KEMGVESK
+141 GV
-149 VKVNAM
+149 
-155 LDHDLFVIRTEYLL
+155 LT
-169 EQFLSAFCIRRTGL
+169 
-183 IIFQNQF
+183 FQLHQ
-190 VSLVLP
+190 
-196 VMRNIH
+196 MRD
-202 RMAYESFLARYKLH
+202 
-216 YFFRCHKVYLLLA
+216 LLLA

-268 HGHKSDVA
+268 PGHKSDVA
-276 DAQWIAECP
+276 DAQWIAECT
-285 MKNFISS
+285 MKNLISS
-292 SFVPPEDIQQFRQ
+292 SFVPPEDIQQLRQ
-305 YDRRIFVLDEEIVR
+305 YDRRIFDLDEEIVR

-388 VSQAEVDVL
+388 VSQAEIDVL

>member
-1 MMTRVMHISSFTVSG
+1 MFN
-16 RPFGML
+16 PL
-22 KQYFVRRDDVFIR
+22 KVRLMRSVCGLDVHK
-35 DFPYLFGRDTSYDR
+35 DSVYLC
-49 ILRNVVKD
+49 IL
-57 HGSGTYHGMITY
+57 
-69 RHAPTDGSMRTYP
+69 
-82 HAVAD
+82 
-87 RYWLRCFQAQIPL
+87 
-100 LSHYRVT
+100 
-107 GTSED
+107 SED
-112 YSGRNEAHVAN
+112 GELI
-123 RYWTRVKEGNF
+123 E
-134 KVHIGHA
+134 KVF
-141 KEMGVESK
+141 GV
-149 VKVNAM
+149 
-155 LDHDLFVIRTEYLL
+155 LT
-169 EQFLSAFCIRRTGL
+169 
-183 IIFQNQF
+183 FQLHQ
-190 VSLVLP
+190 
-196 VMRNIH
+196 MRD
-202 RMAYESFLARYKLH
+202 
-216 YFFRCHKVYLLLA
+216 LLLA

-241 VYRIPIWRIL
+241 VYWIPIWRIL

-268 HGHKSDVA
+268 PGHKSDVA
-276 DAQWIAECP
+276 DAQWIAECT
-285 MKNFISS
+285 MKNLISS
-292 SFVPPEDIQQFRQ
+292 SFVPPEDIQQLRQ
-305 YDRRIFVLDEEIVR
+305 YDRRIFDLDEEIVR

-356 GVTDPEILIEEIHGR
+356 GVTDPEILIEVIHGR

-388 VSQAEVDVL
+388 VSQAEIDVL

-415 ERMLDICKEKYPD
+415 ERMLEICQEKYPD

-437 GVKER
+437 GVSER

-524 KNKMKVIVSVAR
+524 KNKMKVIVAVAR

-560 QSPASN
+560 QSSASN

>member
-1 MMTRVMHISSFTVSG
+1 MRSVCG
-16 RPFGML
+16 L
-22 KQYFVRRDDVFIR
+22 DVHK
-35 DFPYLFGRDTSYDR
+35 DSVYLC
-49 ILRNVVKD
+49 IL
-57 HGSGTYHGMITY
+57 
-69 RHAPTDGSMRTYP
+69 
-82 HAVAD
+82 
-87 RYWLRCFQAQIPL
+87 
-100 LSHYRVT
+100 
-107 GTSED
+107 SED
-112 YSGRNEAHVAN
+112 GELI
-123 RYWTRVKEGNF
+123 E
-134 KVHIGHA
+134 KVF
-141 KEMGVESK
+141 GV
-149 VKVNAM
+149 
-155 LDHDLFVIRTEYLL
+155 LT
-169 EQFLSAFCIRRTGL
+169 
-183 IIFQNQF
+183 FQLHQ
-190 VSLVLP
+190 
-196 VMRNIH
+196 MRD
-202 RMAYESFLARYKLH
+202 
-216 YFFRCHKVYLLLA
+216 LLLA

-241 VYRIPIWRIL
+241 VYWIPIWRIL

-268 HGHKSDVA
+268 PGHKSDVA
-276 DAQWIAECP
+276 DAQWIAECT
-285 MKNFISS
+285 MKNLISS
-292 SFVPPEDIQQFRQ
+292 SFVPPEDIQQLRQ
-305 YDRRIFVLDEEIVR
+305 YDRRIFDLDEEIVR

-356 GVTDPEILIEEIHGR
+356 GVTDPEILIEVIHGR

-388 VSQAEVDVL
+388 VSQAEIDVL

-415 ERMLDICKEKYPD
+415 ERMLEICQEKYPD

-437 GVKER
+437 GVSER

-473 NDESNRKFKSR
+473 NDKSNRKFKSR

-493 RKNIIQCAWAA
+493 RKNIIQCAWSA
-504 SRTKN
+504 SRTKD

-524 KNKMKVIVSVAR
+524 KNKMKVIVAVAR

>member
-1 MMTRVMHISSFTVSG
+1 MFN
-16 RPFGML
+16 PL
-22 KQYFVRRDDVFIR
+22 KVRLMRAVCGLDVHK
-35 DFPYLFGRDTSYDR
+35 DSVYLC
-49 ILRNVVKD
+49 IL
-57 HGSGTYHGMITY
+57 
-69 RHAPTDGSMRTYP
+69 
-82 HAVAD
+82 
-87 RYWLRCFQAQIPL
+87 
-100 LSHYRVT
+100 
-107 GTSED
+107 SED
-112 YSGRNEAHVAN
+112 GELI
-123 RYWTRVKEGNF
+123 E
-134 KVHIGHA
+134 KVF
-141 KEMGVESK
+141 GV
-149 VKVNAM
+149 
-155 LDHDLFVIRTEYLL
+155 LT
-169 EQFLSAFCIRRTGL
+169 
-183 IIFQNQF
+183 FQLQQ
-190 VSLVLP
+190 
-196 VMRNIH
+196 MRD
-202 RMAYESFLARYKLH
+202 
-216 YFFRCHKVYLLLA
+216 LLLA
-229 HHVEKVSMESTS
+229 HHVDEVSMESTS
-241 VYRIPIWRIL
+241 IYWIPIWRIL
-251 APHFHLQLV
+251 APHFLLRLV

-268 HGHKSDVA
+268 PGHKSDVA
-276 DAQWIAECP
+276 DAEWIAECT
-285 MKNFISS
+285 MKNLVSG
-292 SFVPPEDIQQFRQ
+292 SFVPPEDIQQLRQ
-305 YDRRIFVLDEEIVR
+305 YDRRIFDLDEEIVR

-356 GVTDPEILIEEIHGR
+356 GVTDPEVLIDEIHGR

-378 ETILASLTGV
+378 ETILASLTGII
-388 VSQAEVDVL
+388 SQAEIDVL

-415 ERMLDICKEKYPD
+415 ERMLKICQEKYPD

-473 NDESNRKFKSR
+473 NDESNKKFKSR

-504 SRTKN
+504 SRTKS

-524 KNKMKVIVSVAR
+524 KNKMKVIVAVAR
-536 KLLVAAW
+536 KLLVAVW
-543 HVIHDKTDYVDF
+543 HVIHDETDYVDF
-555 QKQDR
+555 QQKQDR
-560 QSPASN
+560 QLSATN

>member
-1 MMTRVMHISSFTVSG
+1 MFN
-16 RPFGML
+16 PL
-22 KQYFVRRDDVFIR
+22 KVRLMRAVCGLDVHK
-35 DFPYLFGRDTSYDR
+35 DSVYLC
-49 ILRNVVKD
+49 IL
-57 HGSGTYHGMITY
+57 
-69 RHAPTDGSMRTYP
+69 
-82 HAVAD
+82 
-87 RYWLRCFQAQIPL
+87 
-100 LSHYRVT
+100 
-107 GTSED
+107 SED
-112 YSGRNEAHVAN
+112 GELI
-123 RYWTRVKEGNF
+123 E
-134 KVHIGHA
+134 KVF
-141 KEMGVESK
+141 GV
-149 VKVNAM
+149 
-155 LDHDLFVIRTEYLL
+155 LT
-169 EQFLSAFCIRRTGL
+169 
-183 IIFQNQF
+183 FQLHQ
-190 VSLVLP
+190 
-196 VMRNIH
+196 MRD
-202 RMAYESFLARYKLH
+202 
-216 YFFRCHKVYLLLA
+216 LLLA
-229 HHVEKVSMESTS
+229 HHVETVSMESTS
-241 VYRIPIWRIL
+241 VYWIPIWRVL
-251 APHFHLQLV
+251 APHFHMRLV
-260 NPYFIKQL
+260 NPYFIRQL
-268 HGHKSDVA
+268 PGHKSDVA
-276 DAQWIAECP
+276 DAQWIAECT
-285 MKNFISS
+285 MKNLVSS
-292 SFVPPEDIQQFRQ
+292 SFVPPEDIQQLRQ
-305 YDRRIFVLDEEIVR
+305 YDRRIFDLDEEIVR

-329 RCNIRLS
+329 RCNFRLS

-356 GVTDPEILIEEIHGR
+356 GVTDPEVLIEEIHGR

-388 VSQAEVDVL
+388 ISQAETDVL

-415 ERMLDICKEKYPD
+415 ERMLKICQEKYPD

-464 AAWSGLRPR
+464 SAWSGLRPR
-473 NDESNRKFKSR
+473 NDESNKKFKSR

-504 SRTKN
+504 SRTKD

-524 KNKMKVIVSVAR
+524 KNKMKVIVAVAR

-560 QSPASN
+560 QASVTN

>member
-1 MMTRVMHISSFTVSG
+1 MKAVCGLDVHKDSIYLCILHHDGELFEQV
-16 RPFGML
+16 FGVLTFQLHQM
-22 KQYFVRRDDVFIR
+22 RD
-35 DFPYLFGRDTSYDR
+35 
-49 ILRNVVKD
+49 
-57 HGSGTYHGMITY
+57 
-69 RHAPTDGSMRTYP
+69 
-82 HAVAD
+82 
-87 RYWLRCFQAQIPL
+87 
-100 LSHYRVT
+100 
-107 GTSED
+107 
-112 YSGRNEAHVAN
+112 
-123 RYWTRVKEGNF
+123 
-134 KVHIGHA
+134 
-141 KEMGVESK
+141 
-149 VKVNAM
+149 
-155 LDHDLFVIRTEYLL
+155 
-169 EQFLSAFCIRRTGL
+169 
-183 IIFQNQF
+183 
-190 VSLVLP
+190 
-196 VMRNIH
+196 
-202 RMAYESFLARYKLH
+202 
-216 YFFRCHKVYLLLA
+216 LLLA

-241 VYRIPIWRIL
+241 VYWIPIWRIL

-268 HGHKSDVA
+268 PGHKSDVA
-276 DAQWIAECP
+276 DAQWIAECT
-285 MKNFISS
+285 MKNLISS
-292 SFVPPEDIQQFRQ
+292 SFVPPEDIQQLRQ
-305 YDRRIFVLDEEIVR
+305 YDRRIFDLDEEIVR

-356 GVTDPEILIEEIHGR
+356 GVTDPEILIEVIHGR

-388 VSQAEVDVL
+388 VSQAEIDVL

-415 ERMLDICKEKYPD
+415 ERMLEICQEKYPD

-437 GVKER
+437 GVSER

-504 SRTKN
+504 SRTKD

-524 KNKMKVIVSVAR
+524 KNKMKVIVAVAR

>member
-1 MMTRVMHISSFTVSG
+1 MRSVCG
-16 RPFGML
+16 L
-22 KQYFVRRDDVFIR
+22 DVHK
-35 DFPYLFGRDTSYDR
+35 DSVYLC
-49 ILRNVVKD
+49 IL
-57 HGSGTYHGMITY
+57 
-69 RHAPTDGSMRTYP
+69 
-82 HAVAD
+82 
-87 RYWLRCFQAQIPL
+87 
-100 LSHYRVT
+100 
-107 GTSED
+107 SED
-112 YSGRNEAHVAN
+112 GELI
-123 RYWTRVKEGNF
+123 E
-134 KVHIGHA
+134 KVF
-141 KEMGVESK
+141 GV
-149 VKVNAM
+149 
-155 LDHDLFVIRTEYLL
+155 LT
-169 EQFLSAFCIRRTGL
+169 
-183 IIFQNQF
+183 FQLHQ
-190 VSLVLP
+190 
-196 VMRNIH
+196 MRD
-202 RMAYESFLARYKLH
+202 
-216 YFFRCHKVYLLLA
+216 LLLA

-241 VYRIPIWRIL
+241 VYWIPIWRIL

-268 HGHKSDVA
+268 PGHKSDVA
-276 DAQWIAECP
+276 DAQWIAECT
-285 MKNFISS
+285 MKNLISS
-292 SFVPPEDIQQFRQ
+292 SFVPPEDIQQLRQ
-305 YDRRIFVLDEEIVR
+305 YDRRIFDLDEEIVR

-415 ERMLDICKEKYPD
+415 ERMLEICQEKYPD

-437 GVKER
+437 GVSER

-464 AAWSGLRPR
+464 TAWSGLRPR

-493 RKNIIQCAWAA
+493 RKNIIQCAWGA

-524 KNKMKVIVSVAR
+524 KNKMKVIVAVAR